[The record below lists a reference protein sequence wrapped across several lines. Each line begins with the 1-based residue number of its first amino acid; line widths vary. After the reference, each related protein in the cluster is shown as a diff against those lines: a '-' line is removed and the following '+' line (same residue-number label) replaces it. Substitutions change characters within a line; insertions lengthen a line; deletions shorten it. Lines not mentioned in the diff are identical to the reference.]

1 MLSSMDEYPLH
12 QTPEPI
18 RFVGTSDRNFYDRY
32 YFNLHNCNGEIFMI
46 MGMGQYPNLAVQD
59 AFAVVRRGHKHKVV
73 RASRLLG
80 DRADISVGPFRIE
93 VIEGLKKVRFIL
105 ERNEHGVEFDV
116 RWQGAIPAHHETNQ
130 FVRQLG
136 RITMNTSRFAQ
147 TGYWTG
153 TLRVGDETF
162 KVTPDR
168 W

>member
-32 YFNLHNCNGEIFMI
+32 YFNLHNCSGDLFMV

-59 AFAVVRRGHKHKVV
+59 AFAVVRRGRKHKVV

-93 VIEGLKKVRFIL
+93 VIEGLKKVK
-105 ERNEHGVEFDV
+105 DV
-116 RWQGAIPAHHETNQ
+116 
-130 FVRQLG
+130 LG
-136 RITMNTSRFAQ
+136 
-147 TGYWTG
+147 
-153 TLRVGDETF
+153 
-162 KVTPDR
+162 
-168 W
+168 